1 MILKKYKVPK
11 VDIPYILN
19 KGQLSNSDF
28 FIIRYRKNDENFSRF
43 RVIISKKLE
52 AKAVKRNKLRRQIYE
67 AIRLNL
73 ENDVENND
81 YILIPKKKIIE
92 KKYQEIL
99 EDIRDNI
106 INTKHGSIK

>member
-1 MILKKYKVPK
+1 MILKKYKVPR

-19 KGQLSNSDF
+19 KGDLSNSDL
-28 FIIRYRKNDENFSRF
+28 FIIRSRKNNENFSRF

-67 AIRLNL
+67 AIRLNI
-73 ENDVENND
+73 ENSIENND
-81 YILIPKKKIIE
+81 FILIPKKKVIE

-106 INTKHGSIK
+106 INKKHGSIK